1 MRIDVLNNM
10 VVLVL
15 RYLHSVNK
23 LFAKKLLYT
32 GIYRNCELFTFGPS
46 NPLNINLGSRTFHRA
61 DTSRA
66 TTTRQIWYF

>member
-15 RYLHSVNK
+15 RYLHSVNR

-46 NPLNINLGSRTFHRA
+46 NPLNIKGTVPP
-61 DTSRA
+61 
-66 TTTRQIWYF
+66 